1 MKRLGRGLS
10 SILEDV
16 EAGYLKDLPTQGVQE
31 IDVTKIKRNPY
42 QPRREFDEESLK
54 ELSLS
59 IKKHGLLQPIVVIKD
74 KDEYILV
81 SGERR
86 LRATKLL
93 GESRIKAI
101 VVDYSKEDL
110 REYAL
115 IENIQRE
122 DLNPLDIALSLQSL
136 IKEHNYTHE
145 ELAATIAKSRSYV
158 TNLLRILNLP
168 SFIQEKIKD
177 KTLSVGHAKV
187 LVGLD
192 EELLKKVIKE
202 IEEKSLSV
210 RETEK
215 LIQKLKFPKKNK
227 EESEKEIDKKLI
239 DVVEKFKKIGLKV
252 ELSNNF
258 IKIKFKN
265 DEDLEKL
272 EKLLNVIS

>member
-1 MKRLGRGLS
+1 
-10 SILEDV
+10 
-16 EAGYLKDLPTQGVQE
+16 
-31 IDVTKIKRNPY
+31 
-42 QPRREFDEESLK
+42 
-54 ELSLS
+54 
-59 IKKHGLLQPIVVIKD
+59 
-74 KDEYILV
+74 
-81 SGERR
+81 
-86 LRATKLL
+86 L

-168 SFIQEKIKD
+168 SFVQEKIKE
-177 KTLSVGHAKV
+177 KILSVGHAKV

-192 EELLKKVIKE
+192 EELLKKVVKD

-215 LIQKLKFPKKNK
+215 LIQKLKSPKKNK